1 MWTSGRASCVN
12 VSGSGRGSARGC
24 QHAVIIALNGNAS
37 GMRTLPELEAEEE
50 EEAAELVLVLA
61 VAAAVVPT
69 VMEHQDVPADL
80 LVVPSGQSRRHSSRR
95 SNSSSIIPRPS
106 QTGMPM
112 SAMSASVVAVAE
124 AAAALSLL
132 R

>member
-24 QHAVIIALNGNAS
+24 KHAGTIAPNGSAS
-37 GMRTLPELEAEEE
+37 GTRIQPA
-50 EEAAELVLVLA
+50 EEAAELVL
-61 VAAAVVPT
+61 AAAVVPAA
-69 VMEHQDVPADL
+69 MEHQDEPVDL

-95 SNSSSIIPRPS
+95 SNSSSIIPPRS
-106 QTGMPM
+106 QTGMPTNV
-112 SAMSASVVAVAE
+112 MSASEVAG
-124 AAAALSLL
+124 AAAAWWLS